1 MCLFQYFSLDVYL
14 CRLVQIETNLGALGQ
29 DASHLES
36 LEMSLGELGPIA
48 NKAGKENPIVAEAS

>member
-36 LEMSLGELGPIA
+36 LETNLGELGPIA